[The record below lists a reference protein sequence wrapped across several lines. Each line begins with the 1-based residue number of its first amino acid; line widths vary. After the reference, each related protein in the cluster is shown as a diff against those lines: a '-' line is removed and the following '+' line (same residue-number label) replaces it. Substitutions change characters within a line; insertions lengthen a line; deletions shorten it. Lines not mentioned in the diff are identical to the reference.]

1 MKTLVFFILT
11 LLTAISAKAA
21 IITVKIFSVRNFK
34 HALDI
39 STRQAF
45 DSTSMEFFGSVQGKN
60 TLIFDFDKK
69 TLIINDQEPCAI
81 IEIGKS
87 DELVDCAIIDNGVKV
102 YFTLGEKEMGDFCFV
117 SKWEWEGR
125 MNGYCASA
133 TYQEF
138 YFTLENEFSHIID
151 FNHFDNKFLERLV
164 FEELNRYRDSLEIPE
179 LLWSDA
185 VYKYLSCKQTD
196 IVAKGRMLY
205 HPDIN
210 AVFTKEFRIALA
222 KESQRITG
230 IKSAYNCS
238 EDAVTYMA
246 ENAFAWD
253 LVDIDTG
260 GGITYE
266 RLARVAI
273 KCWDKSTEGHKEA
286 QQAPYLAR
294 GGGKGFVAFSARVND
309 ANNRLFI
316 YCDFSMV
323 SKENL
328 ELQTE
333 TH

>member
-1 MKTLVFFILT
+1 MKTLTILFFSLSVAFNA
-11 LLTAISAKAA
+11 TAN
-21 IITVKIFSVRNFK
+21 IITVRIFSAKNFN

-45 DSTSMEFFGSVQGKN
+45 DSTSLEFLGSVQGKN
-60 TLIFDFDKK
+60 TLIFDLDKK
-69 TLIINDQEPCAI
+69 TLTINDEEPCKI
-81 IEIGKS
+81 IEIGES
-87 DELVDCAIIDNGVKV
+87 SELVDCAIIDNGVKV
-102 YFTLGEKEMGDFCFV
+102 YFTLGERETGDLCFV
-117 SKWEWEGR
+117 SKWDWEGK
-125 MNGYCASA
+125 MSGYYSSA
-133 TYQEF
+133 TF
-138 YFTLENEFSHIID
+138 RDFFFTIENEFRHIID
-151 FNHFDNKFLERLV
+151 FDHFDHKFLERLV
-164 FEELNRYRDSLEIPE
+164 FEELNKYRDSLEIPE

-205 HPDIN
+205 HPNID

-253 LVDIDTG
+253 LVDIDSG

>member
-1 MKTLVFFILT
+1 MKTLTLFILVF
-11 LLTAISAKAA
+11 SASMHADA
-21 IITVKIFSVRNFK
+21 NIITVRIFSIQNFS
-34 HALDI
+34 HALDV
-39 STRQAF
+39 STRQVF
-45 DSTSMEFFGSVQGKN
+45 DSSAMEFTGVLQGKN
-60 TLIFDFDKK
+60 TLIFDFDKR

-87 DELVDCAIIDNGVKV
+87 DELVDCAIMDNGVKV

-117 SKWEWEGR
+117 SKWEWDGK
-125 MNGYCASA
+125 MNGYYSSA
-133 TYQEF
+133 TYRDF
-138 YFTLENEFSHIID
+138 FFTVENEFRHIID
-151 FNHFDNKFLERLV
+151 FDHFDNKFLERLV

-196 IVAKGRMLY
+196 IVVKGRMLY

-253 LVDIDTG
+253 LVDIDSG

-323 SKENL
+323 TKENL

-333 TH
+333 AH